1 MNIIS
6 DDLDRIAIREY
17 GDELFENEQFLEA
30 IQAYQLVLD
39 NFPSDMLARY
49 GMAECFFKLELDGLA
64 LQELEYLKTHND
76 DFSSMD
82 LDQIEE
88 NYKFNI
94 VDILLSTG
102 CLEAAIPILEKR
114 IKEEPE
120 DHVSHGRLG
129 FVYDNLGD
137 HAAAYEKYTDVYN
150 LFDTP
155 EDRSIVLPMRIESCK
170 KLNDKKQV
178 AVLLAEAWELRKLGY
193 NTTDLLYHLSADKY
207 NEGNYQESLD
217 LLHQALESEE
227 SAEENAES
235 ESIHGNK
242 RYFSGILALNIAM
255 DRKEEARRLCNEWID
270 KYGELEVTSQREYE
284 RSGQVDAC
292 IQSLKDAIL
301 MTRLADSIFIKTAAP
316 SLEYLYKAFA
326 TRMLKDDENAYR
338 EFVNYKQR
346 IKEQKE
352 EDGYKFEE
360 VWEELKQI
368 PQDIRDFEIPDNDPP
383 LAKLVD
389 DYIEKYGK

>member
-1 MNIIS
+1 M
-6 DDLDRIAIREY
+6 
-17 GDELFENEQFLEA
+17 
-30 IQAYQLVLD
+30 
-39 NFPSDMLARY
+39 
-49 GMAECFFKLELDGLA
+49 
-64 LQELEYLKTHND
+64 
-76 DFSSMD
+76 
-82 LDQIEE
+82 
-88 NYKFNI
+88 
-94 VDILLSTG
+94 
-102 CLEAAIPILEKR
+102 
-114 IKEEPE
+114 
-120 DHVSHGRLG
+120 
-129 FVYDNLGD
+129 
-137 HAAAYEKYTDVYN
+137 
-150 LFDTP
+150 
-155 EDRSIVLPMRIESCK
+155 
-170 KLNDKKQV
+170 
-178 AVLLAEAWELRKLGY
+178 
-193 NTTDLLYHLSADKY
+193 
-207 NEGNYQESLD
+207 
-217 LLHQALESEE
+217 
-227 SAEENAES
+227 
-235 ESIHGNK
+235 
-242 RYFSGILALNIAM
+242 NIAM

-326 TRMLKDDENAYR
+326 ARMLKDDENAYR